1 MNYYVVDAFTETAF
15 GGNPA
20 GVVVYESL
28 DAAFMQKFAAEVRF
42 SETAFIRPL
51 EEGRFEIRFFTP
63 TDEVDL
69 CGHAT
74 IASFQALMDLG
85 LVSSNGTYRM
95 ETKAGSLP
103 IEIRDSFIMM
113 EQAKPQFGKQ
123 YQSQGELE
131 ELAELFCIPVSWI
144 GDDKHPLYPQAASTG
159 LWEVFLP
166 LRSEEALLA
175 LDPDFPKIAAY
186 SAREKVGG
194 IHAFALQNSEVLAS
208 CRNFGP
214 LLGIDEEAATGT
226 SNGALT
232 GYLYVHHVIS
242 EFDRSYQL
250 LQGKS
255 MKRPS
260 IITTKLIRRE
270 DPRVMVGG
278 KAVILSRGELAAL

>member
-1 MNYYVVDAFTETAF
+1 MKYYVIDAFTETAF

-42 SETAFIRPL
+42 SETAFIRPM
-51 EEGRFEIRFFTP
+51 EKGQFEIRFFTP
-63 TDEVDL
+63 TEEVDL

-85 LVSSNGTYRM
+85 LVSNNGAYRM

-123 YQSQGELE
+123 YQTQRELE
-131 ELAELFCIPVSWI
+131 ELADLFRIPVSWI
-144 GDDKHPLYPQAASTG
+144 GDDGYRLSPQAVSTG
-159 LWEVFLP
+159 LWDILIP
-166 LRSEEALLA
+166 LRSEEILMQ
-175 LDPDFPKIAAY
+175 LDPDFPKIASY
-186 SAREKVGG
+186 SARENVGG

-232 GYLYVHHVIS
+232 GYLHAHHVIS
-242 EFDRSYQL
+242 EFDRPYQL

-270 DPRVMVGG
+270 DPRVMAGG

>member
-1 MNYYVVDAFTETAF
+1 MKYYVVDAFTETAF

-20 GVVVYESL
+20 GVVVYDSL
-28 DAAFMQKFAAEVRF
+28 DAEFMQKFAAEMRF

-51 EEGRFEIRFFTP
+51 GQGRFEIRFFTP

-113 EQAKPQFGKQ
+113 EQAKPQLGKN
-123 YQSQGELE
+123 YQNQGELA
-131 ELAELFCIPVSWI
+131 ELAELFRISVSWI
-144 GDDKHPLYPQAASTG
+144 GDDNYDLYPQAASTG

-166 LRSEEALLA
+166 LRTEEALLA

-186 SAREKVGG
+186 SARENVGG
-194 IHAFALQNSEVLAS
+194 IHAFALLNSEVLAS

-232 GYLYVHHVIS
+232 GYLYAHDVIS
-242 EFDRSYQL
+242 EFDRPYQL

>member
-1 MNYYVVDAFTETAF
+1 MKYYVVDAFTETAF

-20 GVVVYESL
+20 GVVVYDSL

-42 SETAFIRPL
+42 SETAFIRPM
-51 EEGRFEIRFFTP
+51 EQGRFEIRFFTP

-85 LVSSNGTYRM
+85 LVSSNGTYLM
-95 ETKAGSLP
+95 ETKAGALP
-103 IEIRDSFIMM
+103 VEIKDSFIMM
-113 EQAKPQFGKQ
+113 EQAKPQLGKN
-123 YQSQGELE
+123 YQNQGELE
-131 ELAELFCIPVSWI
+131 ELAELFRIPVSWI
-144 GDDKHPLYPQAASTG
+144 GDDKHPLYPQQGSTG

-175 LDPDFPKIAAY
+175 LDPEFPKIASY

-194 IHAFALQNSEVLAS
+194 IHAFALLDSEVLAS

-232 GYLYVHHVIS
+232 GYLYAHHVIS
-242 EFDRSYQL
+242 EFDRPYQL